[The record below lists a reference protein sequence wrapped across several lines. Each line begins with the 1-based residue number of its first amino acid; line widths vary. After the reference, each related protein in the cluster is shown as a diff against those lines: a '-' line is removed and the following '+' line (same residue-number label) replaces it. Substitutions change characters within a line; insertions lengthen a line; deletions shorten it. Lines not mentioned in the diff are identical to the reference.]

1 MSLVQHK
8 LDAGD
13 RLIIASHNRGKIP
26 EFQRLLLPLGV
37 TLSSAADHG
46 LPEPE
51 ETGATFE
58 DNAIL
63 KARAAAIVSGLPALA
78 DDSGLC
84 VAALGGAPGIY
95 SARWAG
101 AAKDFNA
108 AMLRVAHEL
117 RDRPDR
123 SASFVCVLAL
133 CWPDGTIRTFHGE
146 ISGQIVWPPRGQ
158 GGFGYDPIFQP
169 DGDPRT
175 FGQMAVA
182 EKHALSHRARACDY
196 LLQDQI
202 ETVALYRPTGPKELA
217 LVQAN
222 GFRRWPPR
230 RAEQPIFYPV
240 TSDEYAIQIARE
252 WNVPASGAGYV
263 TRFYVRKSFMDRYPT
278 HQVGGARH
286 TEWWIPAEELES
298 LNDNIIGQ
306 IEVIHAFASADD
318 AVVSAVSQAR

>member
-1 MSLVQHK
+1 MTLAQHR
-8 LDAGD
+8 LDVGD

-37 TLSSAADHG
+37 TLSSGIDHG

-51 ETGATFE
+51 ETGLSFE

-63 KARAAAIVSGLPALA
+63 KARAAAIVSGIPALA

-84 VAALGGAPGIY
+84 VTALGGAPGIY

-101 AAKDFNA
+101 ATKDFKNA
-108 AMLRVAHEL
+108 MQRVEIEL
-117 RDRPDR
+117 RDKSDR
-123 SASFVCVLAL
+123 SACFVCVLAL
-133 CWPDGTIRTFHGE
+133 CWPDGTVQTYRGE
-146 ISGQIVWPPRGQ
+146 VSGTIIWPPRGA
-158 GGFGYDPIFQP
+158 GGFGYAPIFQP
-169 DGDPRT
+169 ENAQRT
-175 FGQMAVA
+175 FGEMTEE
-182 EKHALSHRARACDY
+182 EKHILSHRGRACDL

-217 LVQAN
+217 MLQDG

-278 HQVGGARH
+278 HQVGGARY
-286 TEWWIPAEELES
+286 TEWWIPADELES

-306 IEVIHAFASADD
+306 IEVIHAFASVHED
-318 AVVSAVSQAR
+318 AVSSISQAR

>member
-1 MSLVQHK
+1 MSLTQHR
-8 LDAGD
+8 LEAGD
-13 RLIIASHNRGKIP
+13 RLIIASYNRGKIP

-63 KARAAAIVSGLPALA
+63 KARAAAIVSGVPALA

-84 VAALGGAPGIY
+84 VASLGGAPGIY

-101 AAKDFNA
+101 AARNFNA
-108 AMLRVAHEL
+108 AMQRVEHEL
-117 RDRPDR
+117 HGKSDR
-123 SASFVCVLAL
+123 SAGFVCVLAL
-133 CWPDGTIRTFHGE
+133 CWPDGTIQTYRGE
-146 ISGQIVWPPRGQ
+146 VAGNIVWPPRGP

-169 DGDPRT
+169 ENHQRT
-175 FGQMAVA
+175 FAEMTTE
-182 EKHALSHRARACDY
+182 EKHMLSHRARACDH

-217 LVQAN
+217 LLLAG

-263 TRFYVRKSFMDRYPT
+263 TRFYVRKTFMDRYPT

-286 TEWWIPAEELES
+286 TEWWIPADELES

-306 IEVIHAFASADD
+306 IEVIHAFASAED
-318 AVVSAVSQAR
+318 AAVSAVSQAR

>member
-8 LDAGD
+8 LQAGG

-26 EFQRLLLPLGV
+26 EFQRLLQPLGL
-37 TLSSAADHG
+37 TLSCAADHG

-63 KARAAAIVSGLPALA
+63 KARAAAIVSGVPALA

-84 VAALGGAPGIY
+84 VTALGNAPGVY

-101 AAKDFNA
+101 AAKDFA
-108 AMLRVAHEL
+108 AATQRVEYEL
-117 RDRPDR
+117 RGKPDR
-123 SASFVCVLAL
+123 SAGFVCVLAL
-133 CWPDGTIRTFHGE
+133 CWPDGTIQTYRGE
-146 ISGQIVWPPRGQ
+146 AAGQMVWPPRGN
-158 GGFGYDPIFQP
+158 GGFGYDPIFLP
-169 DGDPRT
+169 DGETRT
-175 FGQMAVA
+175 FGEMTAE
-182 EKHALSHRARACDY
+182 EKHALSHRAKACDH

-263 TRFYVRKSFMDRYPT
+263 TRFFVRKNFMSQYPT
-278 HQVGGARH
+278 HQVGGAQH
-286 TEWWIPAEELES
+286 NEWWIPAEELEN
-298 LNDNIIGQ
+298 LNDNIIGR
-306 IEVIHAFASADD
+306 IEVIHAFASSGD
-318 AVVSAVSQAR
+318 AAVSAASHSR